1 MHERPGEPAS
11 FILYNVTSAGLP
23 STVDFQTSDFQ
34 TFRLQ
39 TFRPTYPFPSSI
51 SLIDRNEY

>member
-11 FILYNVTSAGLP
+11 FIKYNVTSAGLS

-34 TFRLQ
+34 TSDLQ
-39 TFRPTYPFPSSI
+39 TYLPLPFFNITY
-51 SLIDRNEY
+51 